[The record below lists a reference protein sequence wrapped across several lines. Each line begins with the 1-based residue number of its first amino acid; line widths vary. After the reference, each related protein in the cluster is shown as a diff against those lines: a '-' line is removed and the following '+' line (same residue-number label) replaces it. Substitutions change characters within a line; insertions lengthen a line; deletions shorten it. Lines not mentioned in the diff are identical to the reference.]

1 MAGTAGNSFQ
11 VGLIHKSGS
20 WCWAGSLS
28 SSHDLPTSSRLD
40 ADLGQCSKRVCPSA
54 QVLILPGL
62 WDAEPKV
69 DRELHRGKNTERQ
82 DSLGTIKSNNLPQI
96 EGLPLY
102 KNVNM
107 GKIKYFFESS
117 GKAKKGNYKQFLF
130 LKINLFIFGCA
141 GSSCCTC
148 PFSNCY
154 KRGLL
159 SCCGAWILGWA
170 GFSSHSTWA

>member
-1 MAGTAGNSFQ
+1 M
-11 VGLIHKSGS
+11 
-20 WCWAGSLS
+20 
-28 SSHDLPTSSRLD
+28 
-40 ADLGQCSKRVCPSA
+40 
-54 QVLILPGL
+54 LILPGL
-62 WDAEPKV
+62 WDAEPKA

-130 LKINLFIFGCA
+130 
-141 GSSCCTC
+141 
-148 PFSNCY
+148 
-154 KRGLL
+154 
-159 SCCGAWILGWA
+159 
-170 GFSSHSTWA
+170 